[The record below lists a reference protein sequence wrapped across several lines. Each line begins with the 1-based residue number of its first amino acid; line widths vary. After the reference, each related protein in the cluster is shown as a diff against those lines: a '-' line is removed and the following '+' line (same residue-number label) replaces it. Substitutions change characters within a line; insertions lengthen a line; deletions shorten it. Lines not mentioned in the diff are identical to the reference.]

1 MSAFLLSQ
9 IVDSINK
16 HIMESTREFPGGPVP
31 HIYCEDGTEI
41 SVQAGRYM
49 HSLPR
54 EDEGPW
60 THVEVCINNPLFL
73 QVGDDNISH
82 YTPIEDLAH
91 EILMRSRKRVTFITT
106 KESL

>member
-1 MSAFLLSQ
+1 MPPISVAKLVEDLNAHLMNS
-9 IVDSINK
+9 
-16 HIMESTREFPGGPVP
+16 EREFPGGPVP